1 MQANVLLYPV
11 EDIDQALPF
20 FTEGLGL
27 AVKFRDGNR
36 YCALD
41 AGALTLALVA
51 GEERLVREPALA
63 FRVNAGEDIGG
74 ALERLVRAGATV
86 TRELEEGPHERRAV
100 VETPGGWSVV
110 VSVKG

>member
-11 EDIDQALPF
+11 EDIDQSLPF

-51 GEERLVREPALA
+51 GEERLVRGPALG
-63 FRVNAGEDIGG
+63 FKMNAGEDIG
-74 ALERLVRAGATV
+74 AVLERLVRAGATV
-86 TRELEEGPHERRAV
+86 TLPVEQGPHERRAV
-100 VETPGGWSVV
+100 VGTPEGWSMV